1 MKGADNMKTFSSYNS
16 EEGIEKLMNCADDIF
31 TIMTHKEVSKV
42 LGTGNF
48 LKIGGEAVKNCK
60 EEVERILDALD
71 DHPESVI
78 GMTAGITQVI
88 MEVMSDKDFKD
99 FFTFLTSKKKEIQ

>member
-1 MKGADNMKTFSSYNS
+1 MKGVDNMKTFSSYNS

-60 EEVERILDALD
+60 EEVERILDELD
-71 DHPESVI
+71 EHPESVI

-88 MEVMSDKDFKD
+88 MVVMSDKDFKD